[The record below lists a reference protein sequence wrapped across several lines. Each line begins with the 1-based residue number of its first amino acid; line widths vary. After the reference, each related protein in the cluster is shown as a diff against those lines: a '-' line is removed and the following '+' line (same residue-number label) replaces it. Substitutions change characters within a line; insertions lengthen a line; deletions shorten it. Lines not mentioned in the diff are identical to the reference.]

1 MKFAT
6 RLLVCFAVPA
16 LLFALALGYCVW
28 GLSGTDAAF
37 ERYTTRDQALSNG
50 FRELYA
56 QGLQMGQAL
65 RNIVLDPSNTKAYDN
80 FDNAK
85 AAYAQASDKAAAT
98 ARDTEFAAK
107 MTELEPLR
115 RAQADAQ
122 AHVLELVKTDAAAAM
137 KALNSEETPA
147 WREMRARLLD
157 DIKASR
163 AIADASREA
172 TRASSSRT
180 ITVSLALAAVAIA
193 VAAALAVAMRRTVAR
208 ELGADPAEV
217 REALRLIADGDLT
230 HSGAAGR
237 ALAVGLMAELERTRE
252 RLEQLVGEV
261 RMSTD
266 SIRTASVEI
275 ATGNMDLSARTEAAA
290 SNLQQTASSLEHMT
304 GTLQQT
310 AEAAGRANGLVAQAA
325 EVAKRGGDVV
335 AQVVSTMGE
344 ITSSSQRIS
353 DIIGTI
359 DGIAFQTNILAL
371 NAAVEAA
378 RAGEQGRGFAVVAAE
393 VRTLAQRSAQAA
405 REIKTLIGA
414 SVDRVEAGAEL
425 VGEAGR
431 TMGDIVAS
439 VNKVSDIIG
448 DISMA
453 ARQQSDGIGQ
463 VNAAVGQLDQTTQ
476 QNAAL
481 VEESTSASE
490 SLKDQAGR
498 LAGLVATFRLR
509 R

>member
-6 RLLVCFAVPA
+6 RLLLCFALPA
-16 LLFALALGYCVW
+16 LLFVLALGYCVW
-28 GLSGTDAAF
+28 GLRGTDAAF
-37 ERYTTRDQALSNG
+37 EQYTARDQAISNG
-50 FRELYA
+50 FSELYA

-65 RNIVLDPSNTKAYDN
+65 RNIVLDPSNHKAYDN

-85 AAYAQASDKAAAT
+85 SAYAKAYDQAAKV
-98 ARDTEFAAK
+98 ARGTEFEGK
-107 MTELEPLR
+107 LRELDPLG

-122 AHVLELVKTDAAAAM
+122 AHVLDLVKSDAAAAM
-137 KALNSEETPA
+137 KALNTEETPA
-147 WREMRARLLD
+147 WREIRARLLD
-157 DIKASR
+157 DVKASR

-172 TRASSSRT
+172 TRQGSSRT
-180 ITVSLALAAVAIA
+180 ITVSLVL
-193 VAAALAVAMRRTVAR
+193 AALAIAAAVVLCLQMQRTVQR
-208 ELGADPAEV
+208 ELGADPSDV
-217 REALRLIADGDLT
+217 REALRQIADGDLT
-230 HSGAAGR
+230 VSGAGLAR
-237 ALAVGLMAELERTRE
+237 AMGLMAELDRTRE
-252 RLEQLVGEV
+252 RLQQLVGEV

-310 AEAAGRANGLVAQAA
+310 ADAASRANGLVSQAA

-335 AQVVSTMGE
+335 SQVVSTMDE
-344 ITSSSQRIS
+344 ITASSQRIS
-353 DIIGTI
+353 DIIGVI

-378 RAGEQGRGFAVVAAE
+378 RAGEQGRGFAVVAGE
-393 VRTLAQRSAQAA
+393 VRTLAQRSAEAA
-405 REIKTLIGA
+405 KEIKTLIGA
-414 SVDRVEAGAEL
+414 SVDRVEAGAHL

-439 VNKVSDIIG
+439 VGKVSDIIS

-463 VNAAVGQLDQTTQ
+463 VNAAVSQLDQTTQ

-509 R
+509 QR